1 MSPKSLFALS
11 VASAG
16 LVFTQVSLRADDNT
30 VQPPPP
36 GVDAPPP
43 PPPGGHGHGRDGG
56 FRLAELTAKL
66 GLTPDEVKVIE
77 PIVESGRTQGKAI
90 RDDEALSPQDKH
102 AKMKAVMDSTRAG
115 IRAALTPDQ
124 QKIFDTLPVRGG
136 RRPNGAPS
144 EPGTPSAPPAPPTTT

>member
-11 VASAG
+11 VASLG
-16 LVFTQVSLRADDNT
+16 LVLSQVSLRADDT

-36 GVDAPPP
+36 GVDTPPP
-43 PPPGGHGHGRDGG
+43 PPPGGHGHGREG

-77 PIVESGRTQGKAI
+77 PIIESGRSQGKAI
-90 RDDEALSPQDKH
+90 HEDDSLSPQDKR
-102 AKMKAVMDSTRAG
+102 AKMKAVMESTRSQ
-115 IRAALTPDQ
+115 IRAALTADQ

-136 RRPNGAPS
+136 GKRQGGAS
-144 EPGTPSAPPAPPTTT
+144 EPGTPPAPPPTTT